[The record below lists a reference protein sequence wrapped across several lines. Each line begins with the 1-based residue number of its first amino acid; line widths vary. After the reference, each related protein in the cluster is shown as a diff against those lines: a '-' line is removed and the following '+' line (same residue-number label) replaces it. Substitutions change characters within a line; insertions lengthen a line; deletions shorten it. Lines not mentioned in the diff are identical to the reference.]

1 MNPKVSV
8 VVPMFC
14 VEQYVEKCVESL
26 LMQTL
31 EDIEVILVD
40 DGSPDQSGQIAEAYA
55 EKDRRVKVIHQKNSG
70 LGPARNAGMK
80 IAAGDYVGFVDSD
93 DWVNPRMFEKLYNVA
108 KKNDADIVAS
118 GHCDVANGKVVK
130 IKKHPLA
137 GQTVSSSKDIMRIR
151 KNLYGHGIS
160 DSSVEAFPMSVC
172 ISIYRR
178 KFLLSNNLF
187 FENVLSED
195 TIFNIHAY
203 RYASRISFTDGTD
216 YCYRKDEQ
224 ASITQTFS
232 ERKIDQFQEFLTL
245 LCKMA
250 EKEND
255 AECLLRAKRTAV
267 DYCRLYVGIVDK
279 TNIPFAEKKRYIKL
293 FAQKE
298 NLKVLWDGY
307 PLELLPLQQRI
318 FQQMVK
324 HEWYGMALLL
334 NCIRQSLKKAGIQ

>member
-14 VEQYVEKCVESL
+14 VEQYIEKCVESL
-26 LMQTL
+26 LTQTL

-40 DGSPDQSGQIAEAYA
+40 DGSPDKSGQIAERYA
-55 EKDRRVKVIHQKNSG
+55 SKDTRIKVIHQSNSG
-70 LGPARNAGMK
+70 LGSARNAGIR
-80 IAAGDYVGFVDSD
+80 IASGDYIGFVDSD
-93 DWVNPRMFEKLYNVA
+93 DWVNPQMFEKLYDTATQN
-108 KKNDADIVAS
+108 NADIVVS

-137 GQTVSSSKDIMRIR
+137 GQTISSYEEIMQIR
-151 KNLYGHGIS
+151 KNLYGHGVN
-160 DSSVEAFPMSVC
+160 DSCVEAFPMSVC
-172 ISIYRR
+172 ISVYRR
-178 KFLLSNNLF
+178 KFLLNNKLF

-203 RYASRISFTDGTD
+203 KFANIISFTDGID

-232 ERKIDQFQEFLTL
+232 ERKIYQFQEFLAL

-250 EKEND
+250 EKESD
-255 AECLLRAKRTAV
+255 AECSMRAKRTAV

-279 TNIPFAEKKRYIKL
+279 ANIPFADKKEFIKL
-293 FAQKE
+293 FAKKE
-298 NLKVLWDGY
+298 ELKALWDGY
-307 PLELLPLQQRI
+307 PLEMLPLQQRI

-324 HEWYGMALLL
+324 HEWYGIVLFL
-334 NCIRQSLKKAGIQ
+334 NCFRQSLKKAGIQ